1 MLLGWRMTAGMAFR
15 NHVARRFHI
24 SARRIIA
31 GAQKHGRKWEG
42 KKSERGEIGKKSNR
56 ETWTSCHNF
65 RSNQRFSKSS
75 RKIKLSFLCKVCN
88 DSYQIRERESPQAQ
102 VLKSFGLRGRE
113 KEERNID
120 LFATFSRFTP
130 YGSPLNNSMASQGHC
145 TPKFLLPLAIR
156 YVLSGQSVIYL

>member
-88 DSYQIRERESPQAQ
+88 DSYQIRERERAPK
-102 VLKSFGLRGRE
+102 LKFWNRLDWEGERRRRE
-113 KEERNID
+113 TLI
-120 LFATFSRFTP
+120 
-130 YGSPLNNSMASQGHC
+130 Y
-145 TPKFLLPLAIR
+145 LPLLVDLRPMGAHWTIPWHHR
-156 YVLSGQSVIYL
+156 VTARQSFYCPWQSGMSYQARA